1 MFYAFM
7 LWLQKTV
14 AALRMVFNIQI
25 FVLEPFRMMI
35 CLHVSFV
42 DRHNVGL
49 PPLPHSSPILPN

>member
-1 MFYAFM
+1 M

-14 AALRMVFNIQI
+14 TALRMVFSTKI

-35 CLHVSFV
+35 CLRVSFV

-49 PPLPHSSPILPN
+49 PPIPHSSLILPN